1 MIGAISAILLVI
13 LTITVAVQL
22 YRWHKEP
29 GGFDLRDLL
38 TDKGSNRLSLART
51 GQATALVV
59 STWALVNETLTG
71 RLTEWLFTSYMLAWV
86 GAQLGSLAFK
96 ASGKLDPKEPK

>member
-1 MIGAISAILLVI
+1 MIEVISAVLFASGLCLVG
-13 LTITVAVQL
+13 LQL

-51 GQATALVV
+51 GQLIALGV
-59 STWALVNETLTG
+59 STWALVNETVTG

-96 ASGKLDPKEPK
+96 ATGKLDQKEPK